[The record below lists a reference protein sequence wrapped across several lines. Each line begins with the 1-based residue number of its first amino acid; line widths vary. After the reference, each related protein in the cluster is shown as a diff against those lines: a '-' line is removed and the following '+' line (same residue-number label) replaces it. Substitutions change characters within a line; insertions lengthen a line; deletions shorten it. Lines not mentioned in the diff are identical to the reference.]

1 MKKICTLLIYLL
13 TLQHHK
19 PNLQIIKRF
28 IMKKILLSIV
38 ALFVA
43 TVSFAGDGT
52 AANPYTIAE
61 INAIAATLENK
72 QVSEEA
78 YYFKGIVSSVK
89 EISTQYGNATFY
101 LSDNG
106 EKQDEFYVYRCKGLN
121 NENITSTDLLKEGDI
136 VTVCGKITN
145 YNGTLETSQNNA
157 YIVEVVDG
165 GQETVDIANTPETA
179 YTVSEACDLI
189 DAGKGL
195 ATPVYVK
202 GTVKAEGLSISVSY
216 GNADY
221 FITDGAKE
229 IKVFRGYYFDG
240 EKFTSTDQLKAGD
253 EVVVYGALTL
263 YGETYEINSGN
274 KIYSINGETE
284 APEVEPED
292 YTFVGDGTLA
302 NAYTADDV
310 KHLLDAADC
319 PTEAVWV
326 KGEIVGCAAS
336 GSNLTTEDK
345 IQASNIAVGTADSW
359 VPVQLPANTAVREV
373 LNLLDNPGNAGKNVW
388 VLGTIEKY
396 FSVAGVKN
404 VSDYSFD
411 GVTTDIKN
419 VAVDANAPVYNLAGQ
434 RVADNY
440 RGVVIMNGKKVIK

>member
-1 MKKICTLLIYLL
+1 
-13 TLQHHK
+13 
-19 PNLQIIKRF
+19 
-28 IMKKILLSIV
+28 MKKILLSIV
-38 ALFVA
+38 ALFFA

-61 INAIAATLENK
+61 ITAIAATLDNRE
-72 QVSEEA
+72 VSAEE

-106 EKQDEFYVYRCKGLN
+106 EKKDEFYVYRCFGLN
-121 NENITSTDLLKEGDI
+121 NEKITDTKLFKEGDI
-136 VTVCGKITN
+136 ITVCGKLTN

-157 YIVEVVDG
+157 YIVEIVDG
-165 GQETVDIANTPETA
+165 GQQTVDISNTPQTA
-179 YTVSEACDLI
+179 YTVSQACDLI

-195 ATPVYVK
+195 STSVYVK
-202 GTVKAEGLSISVSY
+202 GTVVEEGLSISVSY

-221 FITDGAKE
+221 FITDGTKQ
-229 IKVFRGYYFDG
+229 IKVFRGYYFNGD
-240 EKFTSTDQLKAGD
+240 KFTSEDQLKAGD

-284 APEVEPED
+284 GPGVEPED
-292 YTFVGDGTLA
+292 YTFVGVGTLDKP
-302 NAYTADDV
+302 YTADDV
-310 KHLLDAADC
+310 KHLLGAENC

-336 GSNLTTEDK
+336 GTTIAAEDK
-345 IQASNIAVGTADSW
+345 IQASNIAVGTEDCW
-359 VPVQLPANTAVREV
+359 VPVQLPANTAVRET
-373 LNLLDNPGNAGKNVW
+373 LNLLDNPGNAGKTVW
-388 VLGTIEKY
+388 VFGTIEKY

-404 VSDYSFD
+404 TSDYSFD
-411 GVTTDIKN
+411 GKTTDIKN
-419 VAVDANAPVYNLAGQ
+419 VTVDADAVVYNLAGQ
-434 RVADNY
+434 RVAGNN
-440 RGVVIMNGKKVIK
+440 RGVVILNGKKIVK